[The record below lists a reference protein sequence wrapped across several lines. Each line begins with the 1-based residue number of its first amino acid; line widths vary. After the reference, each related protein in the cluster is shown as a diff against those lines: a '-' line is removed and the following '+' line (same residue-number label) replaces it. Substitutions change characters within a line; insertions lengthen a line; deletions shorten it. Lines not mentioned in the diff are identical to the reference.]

1 MVVKVNWETVL
12 RRLCVKGTEV
22 YKQLNK
28 STKRFNVWSRCLEN
42 IHRKQASM
50 YPNHSGFFRFH
61 KILEEFSD
69 PWNERHLA
77 LKLERMIIDLRLIYS
92 PVFQMVYL
100 FTQHSIMRNQ
110 LRVII
115 FDQVYKNLTCHG
127 AKFNVYSWA
136 DLFPLWKFS
145 KTTL

>member
-1 MVVKVNWETVL
+1 
-12 RRLCVKGTEV
+12 
-22 YKQLNK
+22 
-28 STKRFNVWSRCLEN
+28 
-42 IHRKQASM
+42 
-50 YPNHSGFFRFH
+50 
-61 KILEEFSD
+61 
-69 PWNERHLA
+69 
-77 LKLERMIIDLRLIYS
+77 
-92 PVFQMVYL
+92 MVYL

-145 KTTL
+145 KTTLQHNLYVNILWPVCSAQGSYYKEN